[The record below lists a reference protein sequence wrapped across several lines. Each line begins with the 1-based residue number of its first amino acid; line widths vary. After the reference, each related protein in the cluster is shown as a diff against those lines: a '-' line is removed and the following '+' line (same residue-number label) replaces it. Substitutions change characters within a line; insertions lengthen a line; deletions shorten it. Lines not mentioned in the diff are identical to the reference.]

1 MRSDVFIRK
10 KQKFIYD
17 NIPPPYF
24 YCLFDFIGPRLLHI
38 IYIQY
43 SMQCLLRSSS
53 YSHCLFVFLFVFFFK
68 SWLPFKR
75 CLCPFS
81 RSFFSHS
88 FLVLVSEFFILYRR
102 FERSICIAKYIT
114 QHWFVSKYKTVC
126 FTLFVVRLFLSPL
139 TLSMCIQMCTDFTVI
154 HTRTTVGFKGSRKF
168 IIIQTGAQGIYSD
181 TPKAVWLI
189 VNLQFKALT
198 AL

>member
-38 IYIQY
+38 IIYI
-43 SMQCLLRSSS
+43 SNILCSVS
-53 YSHCLFVFLFVFFFK
+53 YVPRHILIVVLFSNHGSRLSAV
-68 SWLPFKR
+68 SA
-75 CLCPFS
+75 PFS

>member
-53 YSHCLFVFLFVFFFK
+53 YSHCLFVFFL
-68 SWLPFKR
+68 
-75 CLCPFS
+75 
-81 RSFFSHS
+81 FFSNHGSRLSAVSAHS
-88 FLVLVSEFFILYRR
+88 L
-102 FERSICIAKYIT
+102 A
-114 QHWFVSKYKTVC
+114 
-126 FTLFVVRLFLSPL
+126 LFSL
-139 TLSMCIQMCTDFTVI
+139 TLSLFSFLNFSFCTEGLKEAFASPNI
-154 HTRTTVGFKGSRKF
+154 
-168 IIIQTGAQGIYSD
+168 
-181 TPKAVWLI
+181 
-189 VNLQFKALT
+189 
-198 AL
+198 